1 MDPSSEHT
9 NVGADYSRDGTIL
22 FYVDDVPSFV
32 IPDTVKEIDLFAFK
46 DCRSLKEVHIPD
58 SVTFIGSSAFEG
70 CVSLGLV
77 HIPSSVR
84 LIEDYAFVVCVSAR
98 FEVDEGNECY
108 SSEDGALYDK
118 DGKVLIAGFP
128 LVHDGK
134 CEIPD
139 HVTRIGASAFDCCP
153 SLEEVHIPD
162 SVTEIGASAFQ
173 HCSSL
178 REIDIPDSVVGIGS
192 FAFLCCRRL
201 ERVRIS
207 GSVEEID
214 LGAFDCCVNASFDV
228 DERNRFFSSDRGA
241 LFDKDGKTLLIEYPL
256 VHGGVCVIPET
267 VTSIGYGAFD
277 CCKSLKEMRIHASV
291 TDIEENAFDECGF
304 VYFTVNRRN
313 QYYYSTRYGEL
324 IKYRCC
330 GLLRASSARR

>member
-1 MDPSSEHT
+1 MDPSNNQT
-9 NVGADYSRDGTIL
+9 DVGADYSRDGTIL
-22 FYVDDVPSFV
+22 FCVDDVSSFV
-32 IPDTVKEIDLFAFK
+32 IPDTVEEIDLFAFK
-46 DCRSLKEVHIPD
+46 DCISLKEVHIPD

-77 HIPSSVR
+77 HIPASVR
-84 LIEDYAFVVCVSAR
+84 LIEDYAFIGCVSVR

-134 CEIPD
+134 CGIPD
-139 HVTRIGASAFDCCP
+139 HVTRIGNSAFDCCP
-153 SLEEVHIPD
+153 FLEDVHIPD

-201 ERVRIS
+201 ERVCIS
-207 GSVEEID
+207 RSVEEID
-214 LGAFDCCVNASFDV
+214 L
-228 DERNRFFSSDRGA
+228 
-241 LFDKDGKTLLIEYPL
+241 
-256 VHGGVCVIPET
+256 
-267 VTSIGYGAFD
+267 GAFD

-291 TDIEENAFDECGF
+291 TDIEENAFDDCGF

-324 IKYRCC
+324 IKYRCS
-330 GLLRASSARR
+330 GLLRASSAVS

>member
-1 MDPSSEHT
+1 M
-9 NVGADYSRDGTIL
+9 
-22 FYVDDVPSFV
+22 
-32 IPDTVKEIDLFAFK
+32 
-46 DCRSLKEVHIPD
+46 
-58 SVTFIGSSAFEG
+58 
-70 CVSLGLV
+70 
-77 HIPSSVR
+77 
-84 LIEDYAFVVCVSAR
+84 IEDYAFAGCVSAR

-108 SSEDGALYDK
+108 SSEDGTLYDK

-128 LVHDGK
+128 LVHDGR

-139 HVTRIGASAFDCCP
+139 HVTRIDASAFDCCP
-153 SLEEVHIPD
+153 FLEEVRIP
-162 SVTEIGASAFQ
+162 SPVTEIGACAFQ

-178 REIDIPDSVVGIGS
+178 REIDIPDSVVSIGS

-207 GSVEEID
+207 RSVEEID

-241 LFDKDGKTLLIEYPL
+241 LFDKDGKTLLIGYPL

-277 CCKSLKEMRIHASV
+277 CCKSLKEMRIHATV
-291 TDIEENAFDECGF
+291 TAIEENAFDDCGF

-324 IKYRCC
+324 IKYRCF
-330 GLLRASSARR
+330 GLFRASSARR